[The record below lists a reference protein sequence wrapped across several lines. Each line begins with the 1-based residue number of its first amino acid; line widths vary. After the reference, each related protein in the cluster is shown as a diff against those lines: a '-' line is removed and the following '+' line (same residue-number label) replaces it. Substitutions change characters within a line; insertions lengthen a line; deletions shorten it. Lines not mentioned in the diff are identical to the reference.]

1 MVELGKKGIFILASI
16 YKRGKVWWIH
26 YLFGTKS
33 ISRSLRTTSGR
44 VALEKKRKFE
54 ALDVIGQL
62 AQPSNT
68 PIVPFLQSF
77 CEFLKK
83 TRTRKIAKNDI
94 SYLRSFFGPCCPAL
108 ELGSNV
114 PHKFRQPNQ
123 DLTHIVDKLKDRHIP
138 VRQLEQLQP

>member
-1 MVELGKKGIFILASI
+1 MASI
-16 YKRGKVWWIH
+16 YKRGNTWWIH
-26 YLFGTKS
+26 YLLGNKS
-33 ISRSLRTTSGR
+33 ISRSLRTTNER

-83 TRTRKIAKNDI
+83 TQTYRI
-94 SYLRSFFGPCCPAL
+94 STLS
-108 ELGSNV
+108 
-114 PHKFRQPNQ
+114 
-123 DLTHIVDKLKDRHIP
+123 
-138 VRQLEQLQP
+138 